1 MRRRSNF
8 GQYGGHIEV
17 LDMYEDWRDE
27 RLLEEADGRADF
39 ATFLFGPVSQSVY
52 KGYQRVQ
59 PQYRRYAS
67 IEGPRDFRAH
77 RIRGLNDLVGFGY
90 VGEFGEFPEMKR
102 TERPSA
108 AIAVDTYGA
117 QYRVTRH
124 LIRSDDTGEIVN
136 GIPENMGRQAGLF
149 VSRLLISLIESNPV
163 GPDGVQMFHATHNNT
178 HVLPASEDALATVV
192 GAMEDQVD
200 DSGNPIVIR
209 PATVAVKSLRMQMIF
224 RRILQSQFTGTSIE
238 YTPGAAGLGS
248 AIFDKGNLNPL
259 SQDVLPLDGVVRDP
273 FWTDAN
279 DWYVFADPN
288 DVPGFALAFLDGNE
302 TPFVGIKNPEVRN
315 ALGPGEDPYLFEPE
329 NLAYKVR
336 LDTGA
341 APVDYRGVA
350 RSIVP

>member
-39 ATFLFGPVSQSVY
+39 ASFLFGPVSQSIY
-52 KGYQRVQ
+52 KGYQLVQ
-59 PQYRRYAS
+59 PQWRRYMS
-67 IEGPRDFRAH
+67 KESPRDFRQM
-77 RIRGLNDLVGFGY
+77 RIRGLNDLTGFGY
-90 VGEFGEFPEMKR
+90 VGEHGDFPEMKR

-117 QYRVTRH
+117 QYRITRH
-124 LIRSDDTGEIVN
+124 LIRNDNTGELIN
-136 GIPENMGRQAGLF
+136 GIPEAMGRQAGYF
-149 VSRLLISLIESNPV
+149 VARLAIGLIESNPNA
-163 GPDGVQMFHATHNNT
+163 PDGSPMYGAGRGNA
-178 HVLPASEDALATVV
+178 HVLPLSEDALATVV
-192 GAMEDQVD
+192 GAMEDQLND
-200 DSGNPIVIR
+200 DGNPIIIR
-209 PATVAVKSLRMQMIF
+209 PATVAVKTMRMQLIA
-224 RRILQSQFTGTSIE
+224 RRVLQSQFAGTQIQ

-248 AIFDKGNLNPL
+248 AIFDKGTLNPL
-259 SQDVLPLDGVVRDP
+259 ASDVLPLDAVVRDP
-273 FWTDAN
+273 FWTDPT
-279 DWYVFADPN
+279 DWYVFANPD

-315 ALGPGEDPYLFEPE
+315 TLGPGEDPYMFEPE

-341 APVDYRGVA
+341 APVDPRGVS
-350 RSIVP
+350 RSIAP